1 MIVFLTSSPSG
12 PLDGSRKV
20 DGLDEKNCFVENLR
34 KYWKE
39 GSRCLMIAAAP
50 DEYERNDEMT
60 GFFCSA
66 VQKAGLAVSG
76 FDLWDGRMKEFSDAM
91 LTSYDAVLLGGGHV
105 PTQNAFFERIGLR
118 EKIKGFEG
126 LVIGISAGTMNSA
139 DIVYAQPEL
148 PGESDDPDYCR
159 FLRGLGLTKTMV
171 LPHYQ
176 MVKDSELDGKR
187 LYEDITYGDSYG
199 RSFLVLPDGSYL
211 LIKDGTE
218 TVWGEAYEIEDGR
231 IRRICDD
238 GGSVSKSETCIPA
251 GSTV

>member
-1 MIVFLTSSPSG
+1 MQRPEERTVGLSLFQRSYLTPSAVKWSSPS
-12 PLDGSRKV
+12 
-20 DGLDEKNCFVENLR
+20 
-34 KYWKE
+34 
-39 GSRCLMIAAAP
+39 
-50 DEYERNDEMT
+50 
-60 GFFCSA
+60 
-66 VQKAGLAVSG
+66 
-76 FDLWDGRMKEFSDAM
+76 
-91 LTSYDAVLLGGGHV
+91 
-105 PTQNAFFERIGLR
+105 
-118 EKIKGFEG
+118 
-126 LVIGISAGTMNSA
+126 LV
-139 DIVYAQPEL
+139 
-148 PGESDDPDYCR
+148 
-159 FLRGLGLTKTMV
+159 TKTMV

-218 TVWGEAYEIEDGR
+218 TVWGEAYEIADGR